1 LTRHHLYELAAPT
14 LAIMSS
20 GKAGGPGAPEGLAL
34 GFDALIDQLVT
45 TADGIR
51 QAQGRLR
58 GLMRA
63 IESVTGDL
71 SLELVLRNIVEAA
84 RDLADAQYGA
94 LGVISR
100 EGGLAQF
107 IHSGIPDDVAERIG
121 DLPQGKGLLGALI
134 TDPRP
139 IRLER
144 MGDDARSSGFPPNH
158 PEMESFLGV
167 PIRSRGEIFGNL
179 YLANSGRGAFSAEDQ
194 ELVLALATA
203 AGTAISNARQYAESQ
218 LQQRWLEASV
228 EIGSQLLALDGE
240 DPLQLVGRRAKEI
253 AVADVVAIGLLA
265 PNGEDLVVE
274 VAYGDRAD
282 ELIAMRYQVEGT
294 LAGLVMESGEPQRLS
309 NAAADGRSV
318 VGTMV
323 NGGPIIM
330 LPLRGVAGT
339 RGVLTLLRRQARP
352 SFSSIDLQMAAG
364 FAAHASVALELAE
377 ARSADQRLRLMED
390 RERIARDLHDHVIQE
405 LFGIGMGLEGVAA
418 EIQSAPLA
426 ERVNR
431 RIGDLDRTIR
441 RIRTSIFQLRGNLGS
456 TSDGATQ
463 RVLRIAAEMTQALGF
478 APHVAFAGLV
488 EIRVKDEVI
497 EDCEACVREL
507 LSNVARHAHATSA
520 SVDVELVDDVLT
532 VTVSDNGIG
541 PAGATARSSGLANLR
556 DRAERR
562 SGSFELRAG
571 PSNGSVAT
579 WTVRVT

>member
-20 GKAGGPGAPEGLAL
+20 GKTGGPGAPEGLAL

-456 TSDGATQ
+456 TSEGATQ

-579 WTVRVT
+579 WTVRVK

>member
-1 LTRHHLYELAAPT
+1 
-14 LAIMSS
+14 MSS

>member
-1 LTRHHLYELAAPT
+1 
-14 LAIMSS
+14 
-20 GKAGGPGAPEGLAL
+20 
-34 GFDALIDQLVT
+34 
-45 TADGIR
+45 
-51 QAQGRLR
+51 
-58 GLMRA
+58 
-63 IESVTGDL
+63 
-71 SLELVLRNIVEAA
+71 
-84 RDLADAQYGA
+84 
-94 LGVISR
+94 
-100 EGGLAQF
+100 
-107 IHSGIPDDVAERIG
+107 
-121 DLPQGKGLLGALI
+121 
-134 TDPRP
+134 
-139 IRLER
+139 
-144 MGDDARSSGFPPNH
+144 
-158 PEMESFLGV
+158 
-167 PIRSRGEIFGNL
+167 
-179 YLANSGRGAFSAEDQ
+179 
-194 ELVLALATA
+194 
-203 AGTAISNARQYAESQ
+203 
-218 LQQRWLEASV
+218 
-228 EIGSQLLALDGE
+228 
-240 DPLQLVGRRAKEI
+240 
-253 AVADVVAIGLLA
+253 
-265 PNGEDLVVE
+265 
-274 VAYGDRAD
+274 
-282 ELIAMRYQVEGT
+282 
-294 LAGLVMESGEPQRLS
+294 
-309 NAAADGRSV
+309 
-318 VGTMV
+318 MV

-456 TSDGATQ
+456 TSEGATQ

-579 WTVRVT
+579 WTVRVK